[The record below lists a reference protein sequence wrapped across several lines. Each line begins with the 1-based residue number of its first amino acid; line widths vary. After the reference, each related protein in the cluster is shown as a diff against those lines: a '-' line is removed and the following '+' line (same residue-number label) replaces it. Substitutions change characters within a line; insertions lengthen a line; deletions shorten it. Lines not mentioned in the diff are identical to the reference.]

1 MTKGWPSFA
10 ASRSAASRAIMSV
23 LPPATNGT
31 TIVTGRVG
39 QSRRFGVSAEPS
51 PHLLL
56 LRAPSRLSVASA
68 MVRFAASAPY
78 DSEFRI
84 TSRLVLGEIRNHK
97 EH

>member
-31 TIVTGRVG
+31 PIVTGRVG

-78 DSEFRI
+78 DSEFRQAPAA
-84 TSRLVLGEIRNHK
+84 K
-97 EH
+97 